1 MNYSQTLDYLYSKLP
16 MFQRVGAAAYKSNLN
31 NTIALC
37 EILGNPEKKFKSV
50 HIAGTNGKGSVSHF
64 IASILQEQGYKT
76 GLYTSPHLKDFRE
89 RIRINGKKIP
99 KGKVVD
105 FVKKYK
111 KPFQDIQPSFF
122 EYTFGMAI
130 NYFAEEQIDIAIME
144 TGMGG
149 RLDSTN
155 VVNPIISVITNIG
168 FDHTQFL
175 GDTLKK
181 IAVEK
186 AGIIKP
192 GVPVVIGETHEE
204 TKEVFDRMAKESKS
218 EIYFADRNYKIENV
232 SIHYGLH
239 PKLILDIESKKLALK
254 KIISPL
260 SGQYQN
266 KNLMTVFQIVEKLKV
281 QDYPVSE
288 KNIYKGIKNVVT
300 NTGLLGRWQIIAR
313 EPLTIC
319 DTGHN
324 ADGIREIVEQIEKT
338 PHEKLHF
345 VLGMVNDKNIESVIE
360 LLPKEADYYFCKA
373 NIPRGLDED
382 ELKNKCRK
390 YKLKGESYNSVISAY
405 KQATKNA
412 LKEDLIF
419 VTGSTFIVAEIL

>member
-1 MNYSQTLDYLYSKLP
+1 
-16 MFQRVGAAAYKSNLN
+16 MFQRVGAAAYKADIN

-37 EILGNPEKKFKSV
+37 KILRNPEKKLKSV

-64 IASILQEQGYKT
+64 IASILQEQGYKV

-89 RIRINGKKIP
+89 RIRINGRKIP
-99 KGKVVD
+99 KEKIID

-111 KPFQDIQPSFF
+111 KLFQKIQPSFF

-130 NYFAEEQIDIAIME
+130 NYFEAEQIDIAIME

-168 FDHTQFL
+168 FDHTRFL

-181 IAVEK
+181 IAGEK

-192 GVPVVIGETHEE
+192 GIPVIIGETRKE
-204 TKEVFDRMAKESKS
+204 TKEVFVQKAKETKS
-218 EIYFADRNYKIENV
+218 EISFADRNYKVNII
-232 SIHYGLH
+232 STLMGSH
-239 PKLILDIESKKLALK
+239 PKIVLDIESKKLTLK
-254 KIISPL
+254 KIICPL
-260 SGQYQN
+260 SGQYQA
-266 KNLMTVFQIVEKLKV
+266 KNLLSVFQIIEKIE
-281 QDYPVSE
+281 DMGFPVSE
-288 KNIYKGIKNVVT
+288 ESIYNGIRNVIT
-300 NTGLLGRWQIIAR
+300 NTGIMGRWQILNR

-324 ADGIREIVEQIEKT
+324 VDGIREIVAQIEKT
-338 PHEKLHF
+338 THQKLHF
-345 VLGMVNDKNIESVIE
+345 VLGMVNDKNINSVIK

-373 NIPRGLDED
+373 NIPRGLNQD
-382 ELKNKCRK
+382 ELKSRCKD
-390 YKLKGESYNSVISAY
+390 YKLKGDSYNSVIKAY
-405 KQATKNA
+405 KEATKNA
-412 LKEDLIF
+412 LKDDLVF
-419 VTGSTFIVAEIL
+419 VGGSTFVVAEIL